1 MRFTQSVMPAC
12 TLAATVLLLAAAPA
26 SGQIREGAPGGKSGS
41 TAMAIA
47 FFVPGGGH
55 FYAGEPI
62 RGATMLV
69 AATGIAT
76 AALVMSNTLNPDW
89 TCEVRDC
96 LDVSQNPN
104 YAMLGV
110 GLGVAGAVWLYSF
123 LDAPRAAG
131 RANRRAVARVGLLD
145 VIGAPDWVALEPI
158 ALGTGRTTAPGLGI
172 RLTF

>member
-1 MRFTQSVMPAC
+1 MRFTQAVIPVC
-12 TLAATVLLLAAAPA
+12 TLSAAFALAAAPA
-26 SGQIREGAPGGKSGS
+26 AGQATNDVPEGKSGT

-55 FYAGEPI
+55 LYAGEPI

-69 AATGIAT
+69 ASTGIAA
-76 AALVMSNTLNPDW
+76 AALIMSNTINVDY

-96 LDVSQNPN
+96 LDESQNPN

-131 RANRRAVARVGLLD
+131 RANQRAVARTGLLD
-145 VIGAPDWVALEPI
+145 AIGVPEWVGVEPVALRTG
-158 ALGTGRTTAPGLGI
+158 GTVAPGLGI
-172 RLTF
+172 RLDF